1 MNKPPE
7 SRLQVVLAG
16 LRRAVDD
23 VILRHRVTPEELFA
37 AVDWLRRVADAGEL
51 PFTSVLFLKSALQ
64 ATEGAGYAH
73 PETDG
78 ASPWEME
85 GPAHLPGSP
94 ELPSPAVLP
103 MRPDE
108 PGEPLLVSGTVRT
121 TTGAPLSGAVL
132 DVWQIDADNLYS
144 GVDTRDFLPLNIP
157 NDSSGIPAHNL
168 RARVVTDAGGHYAF
182 RTVMPGVETFG
193 FAPDSPLTALAEALR
208 LPGVRP
214 LHIHAIVTAEGC
226 LPLTT
231 QIYFDGDP
239 LAEGTLEGPV
249 PAATVRATVVHDA
262 PDDYRAHGLDRPYR
276 ALTYDVV
283 LRPARSEA
291 PAG

>member
-1 MNKPPE
+1 MSTPE
-7 SRLQVVLAG
+7 TRLQVVFAD

-23 VILRHRVTPEELFA
+23 VVLRHRVTPEELFA

-51 PFTSVLFLKSALQ
+51 PLTGVLFLKSALQ
-64 ATEGAGYAH
+64 ATEGAAYAH

-78 ASPWEME
+78 ATPWEME

-103 MRPDE
+103 MRPEE
-108 PGEPLLVSGTVRT
+108 PGEPFVVSGTVRGT
-121 TTGAPLSGAVL
+121 SGAPLPGAVL

-144 GVDTRDFLPLNIP
+144 GVGTRDFEPLDIP
-157 NDSSGIPAHNL
+157 NDSTGIPVHNL
-168 RARVVTDAGGHYAF
+168 RGRVVTDAEGRYEF

-193 FAPDSPLTALAEALR
+193 FAPDSPLTELAEALR
-208 LPGVRP
+208 LPGLRP

-249 PAATVRATVVHDA
+249 PAATVRTTVVHDT
-262 PDDYRAHGLDRPYR
+262 PEDYRAHGLDRPYR
-276 ALTYDVV
+276 ALTHDIV
-283 LRPARSEA
+283 LRPVRGDSTN
-291 PAG
+291 

>member
-1 MNKPPE
+1 MSTPE
-7 SRLQVVLAG
+7 TRLQVVFAD

-23 VILRHRVTPEELFA
+23 VVLRHRVTPEELFA

-51 PFTSVLFLKSALQ
+51 PLTGVLFLKSALQ
-64 ATEGAGYAH
+64 ATEGAAYAH

-78 ASPWEME
+78 ATPWEME

-103 MRPDE
+103 MRPEE
-108 PGEPLLVSGTVRT
+108 PGEPLVVSGTVRGT
-121 TTGAPLSGAVL
+121 SGAPLPGAVL

-144 GVDTRDFLPLNIP
+144 GVGTRDFEPLDIP
-157 NDSSGIPAHNL
+157 NDSTGIPVHNL
-168 RARVVTDAGGHYAF
+168 RGRVVTDAEGRYEF

-193 FAPDSPLTALAEALR
+193 FAPDSPLTELAEALR
-208 LPGVRP
+208 LPGLRP

-249 PAATVRATVVHDA
+249 PAATVRTTVVHDTHE
-262 PDDYRAHGLDRPYR
+262 DYRAHGLDRPYR
-276 ALTYDVV
+276 ALTHDIV
-283 LRPARSEA
+283 LRPVRGDSTN
-291 PAG
+291 

>member
-23 VILRHRVTPEELFA
+23 VVLRHRVTPEELFA

-51 PFTSVLFLKSALQ
+51 PLTGVLFLKSALQ
-64 ATEGAGYAH
+64 ATEGAAYAH

-78 ASPWEME
+78 ATPWEME

-103 MRPDE
+103 MRPGE
-108 PGEPLLVSGTVRT
+108 PGEPLVVSGTVRGT
-121 TTGAPLSGAVL
+121 SGAPLPGAVL

-144 GVDTRDFLPLNIP
+144 GVGTRDFEPLDIP
-157 NDSSGIPAHNL
+157 NDSTGIPVHNL
-168 RARVVTDAGGHYAF
+168 RGRVVTDAEGRYEF

-193 FAPDSPLTALAEALR
+193 FAPDSPLTELAEALR
-208 LPGVRP
+208 LPGLRP

-249 PAATVRATVVHDA
+249 PAATVRTTVVHDT
-262 PDDYRAHGLDRPYR
+262 PEDYRAHGLDRPYR
-276 ALTYDVV
+276 ALTHDIV
-283 LRPARSEA
+283 LRPVRGDSTN
-291 PAG
+291 

>member
-1 MNKPPE
+1 MSTPE
-7 SRLQVVLAG
+7 TRLQVVFAD

-23 VILRHRVTPEELFA
+23 VVLRHRVTPEELFA

-51 PFTSVLFLKSALQ
+51 PLTGVLFLKSALQ
-64 ATEGAGYAH
+64 ATEGAAYAH

-78 ASPWEME
+78 ATPWEME

-103 MRPDE
+103 MRPEE
-108 PGEPLLVSGTVRT
+108 PGEPLVVSGTVRST
-121 TTGAPLSGAVL
+121 SGAPLPGAVL

-144 GVDTRDFLPLNIP
+144 GVGTRDFEPLDIP
-157 NDSSGIPAHNL
+157 NDSTGIPVHNL
-168 RARVVTDAGGHYAF
+168 RGRVVTDAEGRYEF

-193 FAPDSPLTALAEALR
+193 FAPDSPLTELAEALR
-208 LPGVRP
+208 LPGLRP
-214 LHIHAIVTAEGC
+214 LHTHAIVTAEGC

-249 PAATVRATVVHDA
+249 PAATVRTTVVHDTHE
-262 PDDYRAHGLDRPYR
+262 DYRAHGLDRPYR
-276 ALTYDVV
+276 ALTHDIV
-283 LRPARSEA
+283 LRPVRGDSTN
-291 PAG
+291 

>member
-1 MNKPPE
+1 MSTPE
-7 SRLQVVLAG
+7 TRLQVVFAD

-23 VILRHRVTPEELFA
+23 VVLRHRVTPEELFA

-51 PFTSVLFLKSALQ
+51 PLTGVLFLKSALQ
-64 ATEGAGYAH
+64 ATEGAAYAH

-78 ASPWEME
+78 ATPWEME

-103 MRPDE
+103 MRPGE
-108 PGEPLLVSGTVRT
+108 PGEPLVVSGTVRST
-121 TTGAPLSGAVL
+121 SGAPLPGAVL

-144 GVDTRDFLPLNIP
+144 GVGTRDFEPLDIP
-157 NDSSGIPAHNL
+157 NDSTGIPVHNL
-168 RARVVTDAGGHYAF
+168 RGRVVTDAEGRYEF

-193 FAPDSPLTALAEALR
+193 FAPDSPLTELAEALR
-208 LPGVRP
+208 LPGLRP

-249 PAATVRATVVHDA
+249 PAATVRTTVVQDT
-262 PDDYRAHGLDRPYR
+262 PEDYRAHGLDRPYR
-276 ALTYDVV
+276 ALTHDIV
-283 LRPARSEA
+283 LRPVRGDSTN
-291 PAG
+291 

>member
-1 MNKPPE
+1 MSTPE
-7 SRLQVVLAG
+7 TRLQVVFAD

-23 VILRHRVTPEELFA
+23 VVLRHRVTPEELFA

-51 PFTSVLFLKSALQ
+51 PLTGVLFLKSALQ
-64 ATEGAGYAH
+64 ATEGAAYAH

-78 ASPWEME
+78 ATPWEME

-103 MRPDE
+103 MRPEE
-108 PGEPLLVSGTVRT
+108 PGEPLVVSGTVRST
-121 TTGAPLSGAVL
+121 SGAPLPGAVL

-144 GVDTRDFLPLNIP
+144 GVGTRDFEPLDIP
-157 NDSSGIPAHNL
+157 NDSTGIPVHNL
-168 RARVVTDAGGHYAF
+168 RGRVVTDAEGRYEF

-193 FAPDSPLTALAEALR
+193 FAPDSPLTELAEALR
-208 LPGVRP
+208 LPGLRP

-249 PAATVRATVVHDA
+249 PAATVRTMVVHDT
-262 PDDYRAHGLDRPYR
+262 PEDYRAHGLDRPYR
-276 ALTYDVV
+276 ALTHDIV
-283 LRPARSEA
+283 LRPVRGDSTN
-291 PAG
+291 

>member
-1 MNKPPE
+1 MSTPE
-7 SRLQVVLAG
+7 TRLQVVFAD

-23 VILRHRVTPEELFA
+23 VVLRHRVTPEELIA

-51 PFTSVLFLKSALQ
+51 PLTGVLFLKSALQ
-64 ATEGAGYAH
+64 ATEGAAYAH

-78 ASPWEME
+78 ATPWEME

-103 MRPDE
+103 MRPEE
-108 PGEPLLVSGTVRT
+108 PGEPLVVSGTVRST
-121 TTGAPLSGAVL
+121 SGAPLPGAVL

-144 GVDTRDFLPLNIP
+144 GVGTRDFEPLDIP
-157 NDSSGIPAHNL
+157 NDSTGIPVHNL
-168 RARVVTDAGGHYAF
+168 RGRVVTDAEGRYEF

-193 FAPDSPLTALAEALR
+193 FAPDSPLTELAEALR
-208 LPGVRP
+208 LPGLRP

-231 QIYFDGDP
+231 QLYFDGDP

-249 PAATVRATVVHDA
+249 PAATVRTTVVHDT
-262 PDDYRAHGLDRPYR
+262 PEDYRAHGLDRPYR
-276 ALTYDVV
+276 ALTHDIV
-283 LRPARSEA
+283 LRPVRGDSTN
-291 PAG
+291 

>member
-1 MNKPPE
+1 MSTPE
-7 SRLQVVLAG
+7 TRLQVVFAD

-23 VILRHRVTPEELFA
+23 VVLRHRVTPEELFA
-37 AVDWLRRVADAGEL
+37 AVDWLRRIADAGEL
-51 PFTSVLFLKSALQ
+51 PLTGVLFLKSALQ
-64 ATEGAGYAH
+64 ATEGAAYAH

-78 ASPWEME
+78 ATPWEME

-103 MRPDE
+103 MRPEE
-108 PGEPLLVSGTVRT
+108 PGEPFVVSGTVRST
-121 TTGAPLSGAVL
+121 SGAPLPGAVL

-144 GVDTRDFLPLNIP
+144 GVGTRDFEPLDIP
-157 NDSSGIPAHNL
+157 NDSTGIPVHNL
-168 RARVVTDAGGHYAF
+168 RGRVVTDAEGRYEF

-193 FAPDSPLTALAEALR
+193 FAPDSPLTELAEALR
-208 LPGVRP
+208 LPGLRP

-249 PAATVRATVVHDA
+249 PAATVRTTVVHDT
-262 PDDYRAHGLDRPYR
+262 PEDYRAHGLDRPYR
-276 ALTYDVV
+276 ALTHDIV
-283 LRPARSEA
+283 LRPVRGDSTN
-291 PAG
+291 

>member
-1 MNKPPE
+1 MSTPE
-7 SRLQVVLAG
+7 TRLQVVFAD

-23 VILRHRVTPEELFA
+23 VVLRHRVTPEELFA

-51 PFTSVLFLKSALQ
+51 PLTGVLFLKSALQ
-64 ATEGAGYAH
+64 ATEGAAYAH

-78 ASPWEME
+78 ATPWEME

-103 MRPDE
+103 MRPEE
-108 PGEPLLVSGTVRT
+108 PGEPLVVSGTVRGT
-121 TTGAPLSGAVL
+121 SGAPLPGAVL

-144 GVDTRDFLPLNIP
+144 GVGTRDFEPLDIP
-157 NDSSGIPAHNL
+157 NDSTGIPVHNL
-168 RARVVTDAGGHYAF
+168 RGRVVTDAEGRYEF

-193 FAPDSPLTALAEALR
+193 FAPDSPLTELAEALR
-208 LPGVRP
+208 LPGLRP

-249 PAATVRATVVHDA
+249 PAATVRTMVVHDT
-262 PDDYRAHGLDRPYR
+262 PEDYRAHGLDRPYR
-276 ALTYDVV
+276 ALTHDIV
-283 LRPARSEA
+283 LRPVRGDSTN
-291 PAG
+291 

>member
-1 MNKPPE
+1 MSTPE
-7 SRLQVVLAG
+7 TRLQVVFAD

-23 VILRHRVTPEELFA
+23 VVLRHRVTPEELFA

-51 PFTSVLFLKSALQ
+51 PLTGVLFLKSALQ
-64 ATEGAGYAH
+64 ATEGAAYAH

-78 ASPWEME
+78 ATPWEME

-103 MRPDE
+103 MRPAE
-108 PGEPLLVSGTVRT
+108 PGEPLVVSGTVRGT
-121 TTGAPLSGAVL
+121 SGAPLPGAVL

-144 GVDTRDFLPLNIP
+144 GVGTRDFEPLDIP
-157 NDSSGIPAHNL
+157 NDSTGIPVHNL
-168 RARVVTDAGGHYAF
+168 RGRVVTDAEGRYEF

-193 FAPDSPLTALAEALR
+193 FAPDSPLTELAEALR
-208 LPGVRP
+208 LPGLRP

-249 PAATVRATVVHDA
+249 PAATVRTTVVHDT
-262 PDDYRAHGLDRPYR
+262 PEDYRAHGLDRPYR
-276 ALTYDVV
+276 ALTHDIV
-283 LRPARSEA
+283 LRPVRGDSTN
-291 PAG
+291 

>member
-1 MNKPPE
+1 MSTPE
-7 SRLQVVLAG
+7 TRLQVVFAD

-23 VILRHRVTPEELFA
+23 VVLRHRVTPEELFA

-51 PFTSVLFLKSALQ
+51 PLTGVLFLKSALQ
-64 ATEGAGYAH
+64 ATEGAAYAH

-78 ASPWEME
+78 ATPWEME

-103 MRPDE
+103 MRPEE
-108 PGEPLLVSGTVRT
+108 PGEPFVVSGTVRST
-121 TTGAPLSGAVL
+121 SGAPLPGAVL

-144 GVDTRDFLPLNIP
+144 GVGTRDFEPLDIP
-157 NDSSGIPAHNL
+157 NDSTGIPVHNL
-168 RARVVTDAGGHYAF
+168 RGRVVTDAEGRYEF

-193 FAPDSPLTALAEALR
+193 FAPDSPLTELAEALR
-208 LPGVRP
+208 PPGLRP

-249 PAATVRATVVHDA
+249 PAATVRTTVVHDT
-262 PDDYRAHGLDRPYR
+262 PEDYRAHGLDRPYR
-276 ALTYDVV
+276 ALTHDIV
-283 LRPARSEA
+283 LRPVRGDSTN
-291 PAG
+291 

>member
-1 MNKPPE
+1 MSTPE
-7 SRLQVVLAG
+7 TRLQVVFAD

-23 VILRHRVTPEELFA
+23 VVLRHRVTPEELFA

-51 PFTSVLFLKSALQ
+51 PLTGVLFLKSALQ
-64 ATEGAGYAH
+64 ATEGAAYAH

-78 ASPWEME
+78 ATPWEME

-103 MRPDE
+103 MRPEE
-108 PGEPLLVSGTVRT
+108 PGEPFVVSGTVRST
-121 TTGAPLSGAVL
+121 SGAPLPGAVL

-144 GVDTRDFLPLNIP
+144 GVGTRDFEPLDIP
-157 NDSSGIPAHNL
+157 NGSTGIPVHNL
-168 RARVVTDAGGHYAF
+168 RGRVVTDAEGRYEF

-193 FAPDSPLTALAEALR
+193 FAPDSPLTELAEALR
-208 LPGVRP
+208 LPGLRP

-249 PAATVRATVVHDA
+249 PAATVRTTVVHDT
-262 PDDYRAHGLDRPYR
+262 PEDYRAHGLDRPYR
-276 ALTYDVV
+276 ALTHDIV
-283 LRPARSEA
+283 LRPVRGDSTN
-291 PAG
+291 